1 MKTKKPSFSTISTP
15 DKIQLL
21 KTLLSDQKALDIK
34 ALDIQALSQMT
45 DMVLIVTASSL
56 RHAKALADKL
66 AETAKK
72 ENLEFLHTEGY
83 ESAQWILVD
92 MNDVV
97 VHIFQEESRGLYDL
111 ESLWSEAKEISLT

>member
-1 MKTKKPSFSTISTP
+1 MQAKKHVYSTISTEE
-15 DKIQLL
+15 KI
-21 KTLLSDQKALDIK
+21 TLLQSLLQEQKAQDMTVIDIRK
-34 ALDIQALSQMT
+34 FSQMT
-45 DMVLIVTASSL
+45 DMVIVLTAGSL

-97 VHIFQEESRGLYDL
+97 VHIFQDESRRLYDL
-111 ESLWSEAKEISLT
+111 ESLWQDSKGIVQ

>member
-1 MKTKKPSFSTISTP
+1 MQKKIKFSTISS
-15 DKIQLL
+15 KEKASIL
-21 KTLLSDQKALDIK
+21 KNILKEQKAEDILLLDLEK
-34 ALDIQALSQMT
+34 HSNMT
-45 DMVLIVTASSL
+45 DIAILASAGSL

-72 ENLEFLHTEGY
+72 ENYEFLHTEGY

-97 VHIFQEESRGLYDL
+97 VHLFQRDTRTLYDL
-111 ESLWSEAKEISLT
+111 EGLWHEATRIE